1 MSRLPVIVGFGG
13 VNPAGRSSAYHGYRR
28 MVIDALDSER
38 QDRTYAALAA
48 LMKLPAET
56 SEDTRQFVR
65 DHTLI
70 RRLETNL
77 FDATSIPLHKRAAIT
92 GAGTEA
98 ITFSTRRINLP
109 DNLPAEWQVRAIDD
123 DRVEVTVE
131 GDLDVMLNDTRSSR
145 VLAAGQL
152 PTGFNPESL
161 YQSRSHP
168 RGLQLTVFG
177 ASDALNSLGI
187 TWDEVKKRVPADQIS
202 VYASSAMG
210 QLDVNGSGGMLQ
222 AGLNG
227 KRVSARNLPLGLA
240 EMTADFVNAYILG
253 NVGTTG
259 ANIGACATFLYNLRQ
274 GIQDIQSGKYRAVLV
289 GGSEAPLTPEVM
301 EGYRTMGALA
311 EDEALMKIDGLN
323 EGEPD
328 HRRACRPFAENCG
341 FTLSEGSQFIILFD
355 DELALELGANIY
367 GSVADVFINADGFKK
382 SIPGPGIGN
391 YVTVGKAMGII
402 RSILGEDSLR
412 HRSYMQAH
420 GTSTP
425 QNRVTESHIFS
436 ELAGSFGIE
445 KWPVAAIKAYIGHSL
460 ACASADQLVASL
472 GVWHDGIIPGI
483 VTSQTIADDV
493 HIDNL
498 DFMLEHREIDPT
510 AVDSVFI
517 NSKGFG
523 GNNAT
528 AAVLAPHITRQMLER
543 KHGKDA
549 LVQHAKLNEAVNE
562 RIAAYDDSMIAG
574 ENSAIYQF
582 GVGVIEGEELKIT
595 SSSISI
601 PGQENEVSLDVP
613 NPYSDFTD

>member
-1 MSRLPVIVGFGG
+1 
-13 VNPAGRSSAYHGYRR
+13 
-28 MVIDALDSER
+28 
-38 QDRTYAALAA
+38 
-48 LMKLPAET
+48 
-56 SEDTRQFVR
+56 
-65 DHTLI
+65 
-70 RRLETNL
+70 
-77 FDATSIPLHKRAAIT
+77 
-92 GAGTEA
+92 
-98 ITFSTRRINLP
+98 
-109 DNLPAEWQVRAIDD
+109 
-123 DRVEVTVE
+123 
-131 GDLDVMLNDTRSSR
+131 
-145 VLAAGQL
+145 
-152 PTGFNPESL
+152 
-161 YQSRSHP
+161 
-168 RGLQLTVFG
+168 
-177 ASDALNSLGI
+177 
-187 TWDEVKKRVPADQIS
+187 
-202 VYASSAMG
+202 
-210 QLDVNGSGGMLQ
+210 
-222 AGLNG
+222 
-227 KRVSARNLPLGLA
+227 
-240 EMTADFVNAYILG
+240 
-253 NVGTTG
+253 
-259 ANIGACATFLYNLRQ
+259 
-274 GIQDIQSGKYRAVLV
+274 
-289 GGSEAPLTPEVM
+289 
-301 EGYRTMGALA
+301 
-311 EDEALMKIDGLN
+311 MKIDGLN

-328 HRRACRPFAENCG
+328 YRRACRPFAENCG

-493 HIDNL
+493 HVDNL

-549 LVQHAKLNEAVNE
+549 LVQHAKMNEAVNE
-562 RIAAYDDSMIAG
+562 RIAAYDDRMISG

-582 GVGVIEGEELKIT
+582 GVGVIEGAELKIT